1 MKTLKLKDINNSKK
15 EDFIINTETLFKD
28 CYIYRKNNIPKIKMK
43 FNSESNNLLETIELL
58 YQKIS
63 EVIEINDDIVLSHVI
78 NPIYKPNNNKML
90 FSTINQKTIIKNV
103 DNDKVIK
110 LDDIDDKIFDIYPV
124 LCCFNMNLYYDKIY
138 INFSFHSIFVKIKK
152 TYDID
157 IDYNNIKK
165 LMNGLNT
172 Q

>member
-1 MKTLKLKDINNSKK
+1 
-15 EDFIINTETLFKD
+15 
-28 CYIYRKNNIPKIKMK
+28 
-43 FNSESNNLLETIELL
+43 
-58 YQKIS
+58 
-63 EVIEINDDIVLSHVI
+63 
-78 NPIYKPNNNKML
+78 ML

-165 LMNGLNT
+165 TYEWIKHTIKIFLDNINYIL
-172 Q
+172 

>member
-1 MKTLKLKDINNSKK
+1 
-15 EDFIINTETLFKD
+15 
-28 CYIYRKNNIPKIKMK
+28 
-43 FNSESNNLLETIELL
+43 
-58 YQKIS
+58 
-63 EVIEINDDIVLSHVI
+63 
-78 NPIYKPNNNKML
+78 
-90 FSTINQKTIIKNV
+90 
-103 DNDKVIK
+103 
-110 LDDIDDKIFDIYPV
+110 
-124 LCCFNMNLYYDKIY
+124 MNLYYDKIY

>member
-15 EDFIINTETLFKD
+15 EDFSIVKINDKIFELKYKNEDFIINTETLFKD

-90 FSTINQKTIIKNV
+90 FSTINQKMLIT
-103 DNDKVIK
+103 IK
-110 LDDIDDKIFDIYPV
+110 L
-124 LCCFNMNLYYDKIY
+124 
-138 INFSFHSIFVKIKK
+138 
-152 TYDID
+152 
-157 IDYNNIKK
+157 
-165 LMNGLNT
+165 
-172 Q
+172 